1 MSENMYNLNIERAVL
16 SAIIFDP
23 KIFEEIASKLE
34 SHDFYLPFHQHI
46 FVAMEDLS
54 REDKPIDEEFIKTK
68 LKATKNYD
76 EIALLDVMAANAISN
91 TDAYIDEIKSRSTKR
106 ALATLAT
113 TIKKVTIEDD
123 LPTDEIMNLVEK
135 KLYEITQNSTSEDF
149 RESKEI
155 TLSMIEEINRL
166 KALGNSKLLGI
177 DTGFRNLNDKTQGF
191 GKGDLVII
199 AARPAMGKCFGK
211 GTRVLMYSGELK
223 RVENIQVGELLM
235 GDDSTPR
242 KVLSLAR
249 GREEM
254 YWVRQNKG
262 IDYRVNKSHIL
273 SLKRSRNGGKH
284 KHGDILNIEVAD
296 YLETSAK
303 FKTNYKGY
311 KVGVE
316 FSEQEVE
323 IEPYFLGMWL
333 GDGTSSNV
341 AIATQ
346 DKEVVDY
353 LESYASRIDLQLSS
367 RFQEDKCPM
376 YSITKGYTGVAFDED
391 ISLQKK
397 LRDMKLLNNKHI
409 PQNYLINSRK
419 NRLELLAGLI
429 DSDGYYDDKF
439 HVMEITQKLK
449 YLSEQIKFLADS
461 LGFRCSF
468 KSKIARIKSIG
479 YECEVYR
486 VRIVGN
492 LDEIPTKIA
501 RKKARPLASNRNH
514 QHTGIKVE
522 YDKVDDYYGFEI
534 DGNRL
539 FLLEDMTV
547 THNTSLVLN
556 MTQRAIERG
565 EGVAFFS
572 LEMPAEQLMLR
583 LLSTE
588 TSIPL
593 QKLRVG
599 DLTDEQWS
607 HLSRSADVMATRKLF
622 VDDGGYATIHHVRSK
637 LRKLKSQH
645 PEITMAIIDY
655 LQLMSGDNKEGR
667 QQVISE
673 ISRGLK
679 QLARELEIPILALSQ
694 LNRGV
699 ESRDNKRP
707 MLSDLRESGC
717 LAGDSII
724 VDAKSGK
731 RYRIDELADNKSPL
745 PMKTKSM
752 DNNLKVNSFTITNA
766 FFSGEKMTYVLST
779 KSGKKIKA
787 TANHKFYRVDGWIRL
802 DGLEVGDKIATPD
815 GVNLNVKKDKLCDN
829 ELILLAHLL
838 GDGSVLEGQPYH
850 YTNEDM
856 HNIEVVKKVAKELFD
871 IDARVVQQE
880 SWWHVYL
887 TSPYHLTHNK
897 KHPITLWY
905 ERLNIERVRSYD
917 KRVPEV
923 VFESSNRAIK
933 LFLKHLWA
941 TDGSITMQNKNTIT
955 VYYATTSYILGKQ
968 VQSLLLRLGIIS
980 TIREVKQKKGE
991 KEYRPS
997 YHISVQGKENLE
1009 KFLNKVSSFGKRG
1022 ENSEA
1027 YLRSLSEIKSN
1038 PNNGCIDKMVW
1049 QTYIKEAKDKRNFSW
1064 RVVCEKL
1071 NMSYCGSRLF
1081 KSGISKERMQKIADF
1096 LEDKTINNLAYSDIY
1111 WDEIVSIEE
1120 HKKEKTYDL
1129 TVDSVHNFVAND
1141 IIVHNSIEQDA
1152 DIVMFVY
1159 RDDVYREAAEK
1170 EKEMKAKA
1178 EGKEDYVN
1186 TFQGKL
1192 EEDTELILGK
1202 HRNGPTGTVQLIFQK
1217 QFTRFIDAPL
1227 GDASYE
1233 TSFEDDSIDTR
1244 TQANMNVGG
1253 NMPVI

>member
-1 MSENMYNLNIERAVL
+1 MYNLNIERAVL

-23 KIFEEIASKLE
+23 QIFEEIASKLQ
-34 SHDFYLPFHQHI
+34 SHDFYLPFHQHL
-46 FVAMEDLS
+46 FGAMEELS
-54 REDKPIDEEFIKTK
+54 REDKPIDEEFLKSK
-68 LKATKNYD
+68 LNATNNYD
-76 EIALLDVMAANAISN
+76 EVALLDILSANPISN
-91 TDAYIDEIKSRSTKR
+91 TNAYLGEIKSRSSKR
-106 ALATLAT
+106 ALVTLAT
-113 TIKKVTIEDD
+113 TIKKVTVEDD
-123 LPTDEIMNLVEK
+123 LPVEEVMNLVEK

-149 RESKEI
+149 REAKDI
-155 TLSMIEEINRL
+155 TLAMLEEMNRL
-166 KALGNSKLLGI
+166 KALGNSKLLGT
-177 DTGFRNLNDKTQGF
+177 DTGFRNLNERTSGF
-191 GKGDLVII
+191 GKGDLII
-199 AARPAMGKCFGK
+199 LAARPAMGKCIGK

-223 RVENIQVGELLM
+223 KVENIQVGELLM

-284 KHGDILNIEVAD
+284 KHGDVLNIEVSD
-296 YLETSAK
+296 YLETSEK

-311 KVGVE
+311 KVGVV
-316 FSEQEVE
+316 FREQKIE

-346 DKEVVDY
+346 DSEVVDY

-376 YSITKGYTGVAFDED
+376 YSITKGYTGVAFDKD

-397 LRDMKLLNNKHI
+397 LRDENLLNNKHI

-439 HVMEITQKLK
+439 HVMEIVQKSKKLT
-449 YLSEQIKFLADS
+449 EQIKFLADS

-522 YDKVDDYYGFEI
+522 YDKIDDYYGFEI

-556 MTQRAIERG
+556 MTQKAIERG
-565 EGVAFFS
+565 EGIAFFS

-593 QKLRVG
+593 QKLRIG
-599 DLTDEQWS
+599 DLTDEEWS
-607 HLSRSADVMATRKLF
+607 QLSVATDKMATRKLF

-637 LRKLKSQH
+637 LRKLKSQY
-645 PEITMAIIDY
+645 PEISMAVIDY

-679 QLARELEIPILALSQ
+679 QLARELEIPIIALSQ

-717 LAGDSII
+717 LSGDAII
-724 VDAKSGK
+724 VDALTGK
-731 RYRIDELADNKSPL
+731 RYRIDELAEDKTLL
-745 PMKTKSM
+745 PMQTKSM
-752 DNNLKVNSFTITNA
+752 SNELKVQNFNITNA
-766 FFSGEKMTYVLST
+766 FFSGEKTVYKLTT
-779 KSGKKIKA
+779 KSGRTVNA
-787 TANHKFYRVDGWIRL
+787 TANHKFYKVDGWIRL
-802 DGLEVGDKIATPD
+802 DGLKVGDKIATP
-815 GVNLNVKKDKLCDN
+815 NKL
-829 ELILLAHLL
+829 I
-838 GDGSVLEGQPYH
+838 
-850 YTNEDM
+850 
-856 HNIEVVKKVAKELFD
+856 
-871 IDARVVQQE
+871 
-880 SWWHVYL
+880 
-887 TSPYHLTHNK
+887 
-897 KHPITLWY
+897 
-905 ERLNIERVRSYD
+905 
-917 KRVPEV
+917 
-923 VFESSNRAIK
+923 
-933 LFLKHLWA
+933 
-941 TDGSITMQNKNTIT
+941 
-955 VYYATTSYILGKQ
+955 
-968 VQSLLLRLGIIS
+968 
-980 TIREVKQKKGE
+980 
-991 KEYRPS
+991 
-997 YHISVQGKENLE
+997 ENLA
-1009 KFLNKVSSFGKRG
+1009 N
-1022 ENSEA
+1022 
-1027 YLRSLSEIKSN
+1027 
-1038 PNNGCIDKMVW
+1038 
-1049 QTYIKEAKDKRNFSW
+1049 
-1064 RVVCEKL
+1064 
-1071 NMSYCGSRLF
+1071 
-1081 KSGISKERMQKIADF
+1081 
-1096 LEDKTINNLAYSDIY
+1096 SDIY
-1111 WDEIVSIEE
+1111 WDEIISIEKLE
-1120 HKKEKTYDL
+1120 KVKTYDL
-1129 TVDSVHNFVAND
+1129 TVESVHNFVAND

-1178 EGKEDYVN
+1178 DGKEYEN
-1186 TFQGKL
+1186 KFENKL
-1192 EEDTELILGK
+1192 EEDTELIIGK
-1202 HRNGPTGTVQLIFQK
+1202 QRNGPTGTVKLIFQK
-1217 QFTRFIDAPL
+1217 RFTRFVDADL
-1227 GDASYE
+1227 GGNGAFEVIYE
-1233 TSFEDDSIDTR
+1233 DENVDM
-1244 TQANMNVGG
+1244 TQANMNIDLP
-1253 NMPVI
+1253 MI